1 MNPAFLSELS
11 QTVANALREDIGPG
25 DVTAALVDSQEEAEA
40 SVVTRE
46 VAVIAGRPWVD
57 EVFHQIDPMLSLD
70 WRVAEGEVAQ
80 LDQVIVQL
88 RGKATSILTGE
99 RTALNFLQTLSATA
113 TAAHRYASLLASF
126 KTQLLDTRKTLPG
139 LRLAQKYAVHV
150 GGGTNHRIGLFD
162 AYLIKENHIAA
173 AGGISRAIQK
183 ARSLNPDL
191 RLEVE
196 VESLSELEEAIQAA
210 PDWIMLDNFDDA
222 SLKSAVAMTPESIKL
237 EVSGGIDSDEDI
249 LRIAALGVD
258 FISIGAIT
266 KHIRAT
272 DLSLRLNLNESA
284 KFRKTQL

>member
-25 DVTAALVDSQEEAEA
+25 DVTAALVDSREEAA
-40 SVVTRE
+40 ATIVTRE

-57 EVFHQIDPMLSLD
+57 EVFRQIDPTLSLD
-70 WRVAEGEVAQ
+70 WRVDEGEVGQ

-88 RGKATSILTGE
+88 QGRAASILTGE

-113 TAAHRYASLLASF
+113 TATHRYASLLTSY

-173 AGGISRAIQK
+173 AGGIAPAIQK
-183 ARSLNPDL
+183 ARSMNPNL

-196 VESLSELEEAIQAA
+196 VESLGELEEAIQAA

-222 SLKSAVAMTPESIKL
+222 SLKSAVVMTPESIKL
-237 EVSGGIDSDEDI
+237 EVSGGIDADEDI

-272 DLSLRLNLNESA
+272 DLSLRLILN
-284 KFRKTQL
+284 

>member
-25 DVTAALVDSQEEAEA
+25 DVTAALVDSQEEAA
-40 SVVTRE
+40 ATIVTRE

-57 EVFHQIDPMLSLD
+57 EVFRQIDPTLSLD
-70 WRVAEGEVAQ
+70 WRVAEGEVGQ

-88 RGKATSILTGE
+88 QGRAASILTGE

-113 TAAHRYASLLASF
+113 TATHRYASLLTSY

-173 AGGISRAIQK
+173 AGGIAPAIQK
-183 ARSLNPDL
+183 ARSMNPNL

-196 VESLSELEEAIQAA
+196 VESLGELEEAIQAA

-222 SLKSAVAMTPESIKL
+222 SLKSAVVMTPESIKL
-237 EVSGGIDSDEDI
+237 EVSGGIDADEDI

-272 DLSLRLNLNESA
+272 DLSLRLILN
-284 KFRKTQL
+284 

>member
-1 MNPAFLSELS
+1 LNPAFLSELS

-113 TAAHRYASLLASF
+113 TAARRYASLLASF

-237 EVSGGIDSDEDI
+237 EVSGGIDADEDI

-272 DLSLRLNLNESA
+272 DLSLRLNLNEPA
-284 KFRKTQL
+284 

>member
-1 MNPAFLSELS
+1 LNPAFLSELS

-25 DVTAALVDSQEEAEA
+25 DVTAALVDSQEEAA
-40 SVVTRE
+40 ATIVTRE

-57 EVFHQIDPMLSLD
+57 EVFRQIDPTLSLD
-70 WRVAEGEVAQ
+70 WRVDEGEVGQ

-88 RGKATSILTGE
+88 QGRAASILTGE

-113 TAAHRYASLLASF
+113 TATHRYASLLTSY

-150 GGGTNHRIGLFD
+150 GGGMNHRIGLFD

-173 AGGISRAIQK
+173 AGGIAPAIQK
-183 ARSLNPDL
+183 ARSMNPNL

-196 VESLSELEEAIQAA
+196 VESLGELEEAIQAA

-222 SLKSAVAMTPESIKL
+222 SLKSAVVMTPESIKL
-237 EVSGGIDSDEDI
+237 EVSGGIDADEDI

-272 DLSLRLNLNESA
+272 DLSLRLLLN
-284 KFRKTQL
+284 

>member
-25 DVTAALVDSQEEAEA
+25 DVTAALVDSQEEAA
-40 SVVTRE
+40 ATIVTRE

-57 EVFHQIDPMLSLD
+57 EVFRQIDPTLSLD
-70 WRVAEGEVAQ
+70 WRVDEGEVGQ
-80 LDQVIVQL
+80 PNQVIVQL
-88 RGKATSILTGE
+88 QGRAASILTGE

-113 TAAHRYASLLASF
+113 TATHRYASLLTSY

-173 AGGISRAIQK
+173 AGGIAPAIQK
-183 ARSLNPDL
+183 ARSMNPNL

-196 VESLSELEEAIQAA
+196 VESLGELEEAIQAA

-222 SLKSAVAMTPESIKL
+222 SLKSAVVMTPESIKL
-237 EVSGGIDSDEDI
+237 EVSGGIDADEDI

-272 DLSLRLNLNESA
+272 DLSLRLILN
-284 KFRKTQL
+284 

>member
-1 MNPAFLSELS
+1 LNPAFLSELS

-25 DVTAALVDSQEEAEA
+25 DVTAALVDSQEEAA
-40 SVVTRE
+40 ATIVTRE

-57 EVFHQIDPMLSLD
+57 EVFRQIDPTLSLD
-70 WRVAEGEVAQ
+70 WRVDEGEVGQ

-88 RGKATSILTGE
+88 QGRAASILTGE

-113 TAAHRYASLLASF
+113 TATHRYASLLTSY

-173 AGGISRAIQK
+173 AGGIAPAIQK
-183 ARSLNPDL
+183 ARSMNPNL

-196 VESLSELEEAIQAA
+196 VESLGELEEAIQAA

-237 EVSGGIDSDEDI
+237 EVSGGIDADEDI

-272 DLSLRLNLNESA
+272 DLSLRLILN
-284 KFRKTQL
+284 

>member
-1 MNPAFLSELS
+1 LNPAFLSELS

-25 DVTAALVDSQEEAEA
+25 DVTAALVDSREEAA
-40 SVVTRE
+40 ATIVTRE

-57 EVFHQIDPMLSLD
+57 EVFRQIDPTLSLD
-70 WRVAEGEVAQ
+70 WRVDEGEVGQ

-88 RGKATSILTGE
+88 QGRAASILTGE

-113 TAAHRYASLLASF
+113 TATHRYASLLTSY

-173 AGGISRAIQK
+173 AGGIAPAIQK
-183 ARSLNPDL
+183 ARSMNPNL

-196 VESLSELEEAIQAA
+196 VESLGELEEAIQAA

-237 EVSGGIDSDEDI
+237 EVSGGIDADEDI

-272 DLSLRLNLNESA
+272 DLSLRLILN
-284 KFRKTQL
+284 

>member
-1 MNPAFLSELS
+1 LNPAFLSELS

-25 DVTAALVDSQEEAEA
+25 DVTAALVDSQEEAA
-40 SVVTRE
+40 ATIVTRE

-57 EVFHQIDPMLSLD
+57 EVFRQIDPTLSLD
-70 WRVAEGEVAQ
+70 WRVDEGEVGQ

-88 RGKATSILTGE
+88 QGRAASILTGE

-113 TAAHRYASLLASF
+113 TATHRYASLLTSY

-173 AGGISRAIQK
+173 AGGIAPAIQK
-183 ARSLNPDL
+183 ARSMNPNL

-196 VESLSELEEAIQAA
+196 VESLGELEEAIQAA

-222 SLKSAVAMTPESIKL
+222 SLKSAVVMTPESIKL
-237 EVSGGIDSDEDI
+237 EVSGGIDADEDI

-272 DLSLRLNLNESA
+272 DLSLRLILN
-284 KFRKTQL
+284 

>member
-25 DVTAALVDSQEEAEA
+25 DVTAALVDSQEEAA
-40 SVVTRE
+40 ATIVTRE

-57 EVFHQIDPMLSLD
+57 EVFRQIDPTLSLD
-70 WRVAEGEVAQ
+70 WRVDEGEVGQ
-80 LDQVIVQL
+80 PDQVIVQL
-88 RGKATSILTGE
+88 QGRAASILTGE

-113 TAAHRYASLLASF
+113 TATHRYASLLTSY

-173 AGGISRAIQK
+173 AGGIAPAIQK
-183 ARSLNPDL
+183 ARSMNPNL

-196 VESLSELEEAIQAA
+196 VESLGELEEAIQAA

-222 SLKSAVAMTPESIKL
+222 SLKSAVVMTPESIKL
-237 EVSGGIDSDEDI
+237 EVSGGIDADEDI

-272 DLSLRLNLNESA
+272 DLSLRLILN
-284 KFRKTQL
+284 

>member
-1 MNPAFLSELS
+1 LNPAFLSELS

-25 DVTAALVDSQEEAEA
+25 DVTAALVDSREEAA
-40 SVVTRE
+40 ATIVTRE

-57 EVFHQIDPMLSLD
+57 EVFRQIDPTLSLD
-70 WRVAEGEVAQ
+70 WRVAEGEVGQ

-88 RGKATSILTGE
+88 QGRAASILTGE

-113 TAAHRYASLLASF
+113 TATHRYASLLTSY

-173 AGGISRAIQK
+173 AGGIAPAIQK
-183 ARSLNPDL
+183 ARSMNPNL

-196 VESLSELEEAIQAA
+196 VESLGELEEAIQAA

-237 EVSGGIDSDEDI
+237 EVSGGIDADEDI

-272 DLSLRLNLNESA
+272 DLSLRLILN
-284 KFRKTQL
+284 

>member
-25 DVTAALVDSQEEAEA
+25 DVTAALVDSQEEAA
-40 SVVTRE
+40 ATIVTRE

-57 EVFHQIDPMLSLD
+57 EVFRQIDPTLSLD
-70 WRVAEGEVAQ
+70 WRVDEGEVGQ

-88 RGKATSILTGE
+88 QGRAASILTGE

-113 TAAHRYASLLASF
+113 TATHRYASLLTSY

-173 AGGISRAIQK
+173 AGGIAPAIQK
-183 ARSLNPDL
+183 ARSMNPNL

-196 VESLSELEEAIQAA
+196 VESLGELEEAIQAA

-222 SLKSAVAMTPESIKL
+222 SLKSAVVMTPESIKL
-237 EVSGGIDSDEDI
+237 EVSGGIDADEDI

-272 DLSLRLNLNESA
+272 DLSLRLILN
-284 KFRKTQL
+284 

>member
-25 DVTAALVDSQEEAEA
+25 DVTAALVDSQEEAA
-40 SVVTRE
+40 ATIVTRE

-57 EVFHQIDPMLSLD
+57 EVFRQIDPTLSLD
-70 WRVAEGEVAQ
+70 WRVDEGEVGQ

-88 RGKATSILTGE
+88 QGRAASILTGE

-113 TAAHRYASLLASF
+113 TATHRYASLLTSY

-173 AGGISRAIQK
+173 AGGIAPAIQK
-183 ARSLNPDL
+183 ARSMNPNL

-196 VESLSELEEAIQAA
+196 VESLGELEEAIQAA

-237 EVSGGIDSDEDI
+237 EVSGGIDADEDI

-272 DLSLRLNLNESA
+272 DLSLRLILN
-284 KFRKTQL
+284 